1 MNRAIGRKGLCGRAS
16 RCCLAHK
23 TLQVPGT
30 TGSAVDTE
38 MWRVPGEPQRCGVS
52 PASPSRGPS
61 AHPQA
66 LQSLSRVRLFCVPR
80 HCSLPCFP
88 VRGILQARV
97 LEWVVLSFSR
107 GSSQPRDQTHVS
119 CIGRRVLYHS
129 SPQGGP
135 FSYLPYCQSLITSTL
150 TSLIHL
156 ELSCFLCQIG
166 VEFLPQNF
174 FFYIILY
181 LKLAK
186 KNIKNFN
193 IALTQVSIGL
203 LYLSVSGLSLC
214 THRHTQRH
222 THTHTHTHI
231 LSF

>member
-1 MNRAIGRKGLCGRAS
+1 MSRAIGGKGLCGRAS
-16 RCCLAHK
+16 RCCLARK

-30 TGSAVDTE
+30 TGSAVDTDVACPRRAPEMWRVPGEPE

-66 LQSLSRVRLFCVPR
+66 LQSLSRVRLLCVPM

-97 LEWVVLSFSR
+97 LEWVALSFSR

-129 SPQGGP
+129 APREAHSPT
-135 FSYLPYCQSLITSTL
+135 FLI
-150 TSLIHL
+150 
-156 ELSCFLCQIG
+156 
-166 VEFLPQNF
+166 V
-174 FFYIILY
+174 
-181 LKLAK
+181 K
-186 KNIKNFN
+186 
-193 IALTQVSIGL
+193 V
-203 LYLSVSGLSLC
+203 
-214 THRHTQRH
+214 
-222 THTHTHTHI
+222 
-231 LSF
+231 

>member
-38 MWRVPGEPQRCGVS
+38 MWRVPGEPQRCGVA

-97 LEWVVLSFSR
+97 LEWVAISFSR

-135 FSYLPYCQSLITSTL
+135 FSYLPYCQSLITFTL

-166 VEFLPQNF
+166 VTFLPPNF
-174 FFYIILY
+174 F
-181 LKLAK
+181 
-186 KNIKNFN
+186 
-193 IALTQVSIGL
+193 
-203 LYLSVSGLSLC
+203 
-214 THRHTQRH
+214 
-222 THTHTHTHI
+222 
-231 LSF
+231 